1 MIQVDDKIIS
11 FDVFEKQFVCDLS
24 ACKGACCVEGDAG
37 APLTDKELD
46 VLPNIYNEVKSY
58 MRTEGITE
66 IEKQGFFVIDG
77 DGDKTTPLVNNKE
90 CAFVV
95 FDENKIAKCTIEQAY
110 NDGKIN
116 FKKPISCHLFPI
128 RIKQY
133 RDFDAVNYEAIN
145 ICKPACFCGESL
157 RVPVYRF
164 LKEPLIRL
172 YGEEWYDKLT
182 EAARLLKNQ
191 SQKIKLKPFFSFLQ
205 SNQLLILR

>member
-11 FDVFEKQFVCDLS
+11 FEVFEKQFVCDLS

-37 APLTDKELD
+37 APLADKELD

-58 MRTEGITE
+58 MRAEGIAE
-66 IEKQGFFVIDG
+66 IEKQGFFVLDG
-77 DGDKTTPLVNNKE
+77 DGDKTTPLVKNKE

-95 FDENKIAKCTIEQAY
+95 FDENNIAKCSIEQAY

-128 RIKQY
+128 RIKEY

-191 SQKIKLKPFFSFLQ
+191 CKK
-205 SNQLLILR
+205 

>member
-58 MRTEGITE
+58 MRTEGIAE
-66 IEKQGFFVIDG
+66 IEKQGFFVLDG
-77 DGDKTTPLVNNKE
+77 DGDKTTPLVKNKE

-95 FDENKIAKCTIEQAY
+95 FDENNIAKCSIEQAY

-128 RIKQY
+128 RIKEY

-182 EAARLLKNQ
+182 EAAILLKNQ
-191 SQKIKLKPFFSFLQ
+191 CKK
-205 SNQLLILR
+205 

>member
-11 FDVFEKQFVCDLS
+11 FEVFEKQFVCDLS

-58 MRTEGITE
+58 MRTEGIAE
-66 IEKQGFFVIDG
+66 IEKQGFFVLDG
-77 DGDKTTPLVNNKE
+77 DGDKTTPLVKNKE

-95 FDENKIAKCTIEQAY
+95 FDENNIAKCSIEQAY

-128 RIKQY
+128 LIKEY

-191 SQKIKLKPFFSFLQ
+191 CKK
-205 SNQLLILR
+205 

>member
-11 FDVFEKQFVCDLS
+11 FEVFEKQFVCDLS

-37 APLTDKELD
+37 APLADKELD

-58 MRTEGITE
+58 MRTEGIAE
-66 IEKQGFFVIDG
+66 IEKQGFFVLDG
-77 DGDKTTPLVNNKE
+77 DGDKTTPLVKNKE

-95 FDENKIAKCTIEQAY
+95 FDENNIAKCSIEQAY

-128 RIKQY
+128 RIKEY

-191 SQKIKLKPFFSFLQ
+191 CK
-205 SNQLLILR
+205 